1 MLVVFLFWIVLSI
14 VFLAFGEM
22 AIMIWCYITK
32 EKDSHSIFDKF
43 WVGMSFLGA
52 LLLYASLFIPL
63 NIWVLISILAISFG
77 YWLINVSAL
86 KRLCRLIANSISRLT
101 AFEKMIFALATIV
114 VLIYS
119 LSVPLSYDA
128 GLYHLQSML
137 WSEKFSIV
145 TGLANLHGRLGFNSS
160 FFLLSTALQYHP
172 EIYEPFFCIN
182 SAALLTLSF
191 WIIYQITKTKN
202 IGIKLVLA
210 FILFITTFT
219 FGTELSSSSTDVLPN
234 ILTIYLLLSITLE
247 PKGVLKRAFAI
258 SLIASFCLTLKLSS
272 VAILLL
278 IVLTL
283 FTVYKQKTGK
293 LILPILLV
301 GIFIAVPWLTR
312 FVLLTGYLIY
322 PFPAIDI
329 FSVDWKIPIEMVT
342 FEMESAYSW
351 ARIPGIAP
359 QTVLAM
365 PLSEWVP
372 IWWGNLSLYK
382 KLLYCFA
389 IASPLMLIFY
399 KFYQQKIQILI
410 WAIAFAGVTYGL
422 ATAPDLRFS
431 FGFIA
436 CSIAIPAIALL
447 SNIKKF
453 APRLEK
459 GLIFVLLTI
468 QLIFLTYIAGS
479 QVLFYQT
486 HSAKPIVHLLYKP
499 QTVIMIKSVRGI
511 KFEEYQLGE
520 YTIYKPIAVDQ
531 CYDQNIPC
539 TPYYNSNL
547 ELRGTKL
554 KDGFRIKK

>member
-1 MLVVFLFWIVLSI
+1 MLTVIALWIVLSV
-14 VFLAFGEM
+14 VFLAFGEI
-22 AIMIWCYITK
+22 AIMIWCRLTK
-32 EKDSHSIFDKF
+32 EKDSHSIFDKY

-52 LLLYASLFIPL
+52 LLLYVSLFVPL
-63 NIWVLISILAISFG
+63 NIWALISILAISFG
-77 YWLINVSAL
+77 YWLINIPAL
-86 KRLCRLIANSISRLT
+86 KKLCRLISNSINRLSYV
-101 AFEKMIFALATIV
+101 EKTIFALAAIAL
-114 VLIYS
+114 LIYS

-145 TGLANLHGRLGFNSS
+145 TGLGNLHGRLGFNSS

-182 SAALLTLSF
+182 SSALLTLSF
-191 WIIYQITKTKN
+191 WIIYQTTKVKN

-210 FILFITTFT
+210 FVLFISTFT

-234 ILTIYLLLSITLE
+234 ILAIYLLLSITLA
-247 PKGVLKRAFAI
+247 PKDLLKRAFTI

-278 IVLTL
+278 IVLIL
-283 FTVYKQKTGK
+283 FIAYKQKRGK
-293 LILPILLV
+293 LIIPILLV
-301 GIFIAVPWLTR
+301 GVFIAIPWLTR

-322 PFPAIDI
+322 PFPAIDL

-342 FEMESAYSW
+342 FELESAYSW
-351 ARIPGIAP
+351 ARIPGMDP
-359 QTVLAM
+359 HTVLAM
-365 PLSEWVP
+365 TLSEWVP

-389 IASPLMLIFY
+389 IVSPLMLIFY
-399 KFYQQKIQILI
+399 KFYQQKTQILI
-410 WAIAFAGVTYGL
+410 WAIAFIGVMYGL

-459 GLIFVLLTI
+459 GVIFVLLTI

-479 QVLFYQT
+479 QVLFYQK
-486 HSAKPIVHLLYKP
+486 HSAMPLVHLLYKP
-499 QTVIMIKSVRGI
+499 QPVTMIKSVRGI
-511 KFEEYQLGE
+511 KFEEYKLGE

-531 CYDQNIPC
+531 CYDQDIPC